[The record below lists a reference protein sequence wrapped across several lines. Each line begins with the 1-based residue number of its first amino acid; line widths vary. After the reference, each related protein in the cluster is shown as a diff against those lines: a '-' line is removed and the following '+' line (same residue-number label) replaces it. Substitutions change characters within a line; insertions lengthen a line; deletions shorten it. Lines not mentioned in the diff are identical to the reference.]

1 MIEFAIVVMIQRMCG
16 NGHTTSNCENDRI
29 TSCQCQ
35 PLSEDKLT
43 SVNLI
48 REKELI
54 QRACTNRCL
63 NQYEEVVLFNY
74 KSKWYS
80 KIDVIDSVAFAV
92 FFLAYFLFNLVYMT
106 TYM

>member
-1 MIEFAIVVMIQRMCG
+1 MVEFAIVLMIQRMSRK
-16 NGHTTSNCENDRI
+16 GHTASNFENDQI

-35 PLSEDKLT
+35 PLSGDKLT
-43 SVNLI
+43 SVNSI
-48 REKELI
+48 KENGFM
-54 QRACTNRCL
+54 QRACTTGRL

-80 KIDVIDSVAFAV
+80 KSDVIDFVAFAV